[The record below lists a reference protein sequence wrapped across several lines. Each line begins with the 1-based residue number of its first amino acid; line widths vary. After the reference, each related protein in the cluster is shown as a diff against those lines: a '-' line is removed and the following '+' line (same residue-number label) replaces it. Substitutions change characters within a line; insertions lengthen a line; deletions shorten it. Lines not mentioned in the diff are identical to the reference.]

1 MMYLMG
7 GSLDEI
13 SKVIAYTIA
22 NVGGIICDGAKA
34 SCAAKITSSV
44 EAALLAIH
52 LIQKKRGFD
61 SGEGVVKDTIE
72 ETVAGVSTI
81 AREGMQTTDE
91 VILDVMVN
99 Q

>member
-1 MMYLMG
+1 M
-7 GSLDEI
+7 
-13 SKVIAYTIA
+13 
-22 NVGGIICDGAKA
+22 
-34 SCAAKITSSV
+34 
-44 EAALLAIH
+44 
-52 LIQKKRGFD
+52 
-61 SGEGVVKDTIE
+61 KDTIE